1 MQVMNKTKNILIVD
15 DEKLLCW
22 ALQMA
27 LSDAGHK
34 VRIAT
39 DAEEAWDLVQKG
51 GYEVVISDL
60 RLKGMS
66 GLELLAKVKVLDP
79 EIAMVLMTA
88 SNTRASARLAL
99 EGGALGVV
107 EKPFDIAEILSL
119 LEEPSPFHEPSHQSK
134 NGN

>member
-1 MQVMNKTKNILIVD
+1 MNKPKNILIVD

-22 ALQMA
+22 ALQTA

-34 VRIAT
+34 VRIAA
-39 DAEEAWDLVQKG
+39 DAEEAWNIIQNG

-66 GLELLAKVKVLDP
+66 GLDLLGKVKAQNP
-79 EIAMVLMTA
+79 RIAVILMTA
-88 SNTRASARLAL
+88 SSTRASARLAL
-99 EGGALGVV
+99 NQGALGVV
-107 EKPFDIAEILSL
+107 EKPFDMAEILSL
-119 LEEPSPFHEPSHQSK
+119 LDGPGFIVGVRSQVK

>member
-1 MQVMNKTKNILIVD
+1 MNKSKNILIVD

-22 ALQMA
+22 ALQTA

-34 VRIAT
+34 VRVAA
-39 DAEEAWDLVQKG
+39 DAEEAWDMVQKG
-51 GYEVVISDL
+51 GFEVVISDL

-79 EIAMVLMTA
+79 GIAMILMTA
-88 SNTRASARLAL
+88 SSTRASARLAL
-99 EGGALGVV
+99 ERGALGVV

-119 LEEPSPFHEPSHQSK
+119 LEEPGLIREASHQAES
-134 NGN
+134 GN